1 MSLIEFC
8 IKQNDTRPIIQATL
22 TDVTI
27 DGGSTARFLMRLRGD
42 KSSKVAAT
50 ATISDNG
57 PPGVVRYNWAAGDTD
72 TAGIYEGEF
81 EITFSDG
88 KIETYPNGEY
98 IRITILE
105 DAE

>member
-22 TDVTI
+22 TGI
-27 DGGSTARFLMRLRGD
+27 DLTGATARFLMRLRGD
-42 KSSKVAAT
+42 KSSKVATT

-57 PPGVVRYNWAAGDTD
+57 PPGVVRYNWASGDTD

-81 EITFSDG
+81 EITFSG
-88 KIETYPNGEY
+88 GLIETYPNGEY